1 MLLEHPALKLTVG
14 VQDIINI
21 IEALLREKNW
31 KKFELMNFKLV
42 YTPMYVFNYDV
53 LMEQDVQGQTYSQ
66 GFSGTMALNAVNS
79 KLEPVVTEILEKQ
92 PVEYEKDISHDFEYE
107 LEKPAI
113 TRDELKDTCQIKMAG
128 KFNVGK
134 EAIAASGFRLIYWPV
149 WRVFVTLPKRIQ
161 KINIEAVS
169 GYTLNIEEV
178 PEKEK
183 TWMQVTEE
191 TIDLLKT
198 PEGWMKLSKS
208 AASMAASGLRRGA
221 SAAAEGAAKTTESRS
236 LSGLLHWLLHNRNGQ
251 YTLLALILLI
261 FILFFM
267 R

>member
-14 VQDIINI
+14 VQDIITV
-21 IEALLREKNW
+21 IEDLLREKNW

-42 YTPMYVFNYDV
+42 YVPMYVFNYDV
-53 LMEQDVQGQTYSQ
+53 LMEQDVQGQTFSQ
-66 GFSGTMALNAVNS
+66 GFSGTMALNAVDS

-113 TRDELKDTCQIKMAG
+113 TREELKDTCQIKMAG
-128 KFNVGK
+128 KFNVSK
-134 EAIAASGFRLIYWPV
+134 SSIAASGFRLVYWPI

-183 TWMQVTEE
+183 TWMEVTAD
-191 TIDLLKT
+191 TVDMLKT
-198 PEGWMKLSKS
+198 PGGWMKLTKS
-208 AASMAASGLRRGA
+208 AAGMATAGLKKGA
-221 SAAAEGAAKTTESRS
+221 HAAARTSSGAAGNPALSR
-236 LSGLLHWLLHNRNGQ
+236 LAYWLLHNRNGQ
-251 YTLLALILLI
+251 YTLLAMALLI

-267 R
+267 Q